1 MNEKGEITLLTSEN
15 ITPYF
20 MFIICR
26 VRFAN
31 QHILCN
37 PDPKNKGTGY
47 DYPDLLGLGNNNEKI
62 GWPERLSTRI
72 HFRFRNLFHGI
83 K

>member
-47 DYPDLLGLGNNNEKI
+47 D
-62 GWPERLSTRI
+62 
-72 HFRFRNLFHGI
+72 
-83 K
+83 

>member
-1 MNEKGEITLLTSEN
+1 
-15 ITPYF
+15 

-62 GWPERLSTRI
+62 GCVDLQT
-72 HFRFRNLFHGI
+72 
-83 K
+83 